1 MGKGDKEARAEAQ
14 ARLAAERAAQ
24 KAADRRRSLI
34 FGGATVAIVVVLGIL
49 VGVSVSNQSKSASD
63 VGPIPK
69 GSNETTYG
77 IEVGA
82 GAINGGGESKY
93 NVEAAGAKTPVM
105 DFYEDFQ
112 CPACKGFEDATS
124 AGVSKL
130 LSQGKV
136 KAVYHPL
143 SFLDRSLNNDSSL
156 RSANASA
163 CAADEGKYL
172 TYHGIV
178 YANQP
183 QREGTGFTDQQ
194 LLQFGADAGITSK
207 DFQTCVTG
215 LKYQKWVQN
224 GVQRAAENVPVT
236 ATPSLYI
243 NGTELERPITN
254 ETITAAVAKA
264 SK

>member
-1 MGKGDKEARAEAQ
+1 MGKGDKEARTEAQ

-34 FGGATVAIVVVLGIL
+34 FGGATVAVVVVIIGL
-49 VGVSVSNQSKSASD
+49 VIFSVSQQSKSASD
-63 VGPIPK
+63 VGPLPK
-69 GSNETTYG
+69 GANESTYG
-77 IEVGA
+77 IEIGA
-82 GAINGGGESKY
+82 GAINGGGDSEF
-93 NVEAAGAKTPVM
+93 NVKAAGAKIPVL

-112 CPACKGFEDATS
+112 CPACKTFEDATS
-124 AGVSKL
+124 AGVNKL

-136 KAVYHPL
+136 KAVYHVL
-143 SFLDRSLNNDSSL
+143 AFLDRNLNNDASL

-163 CAADEGKYL
+163 CAADEGKFL
-172 TYHGIV
+172 IFHDIV
-178 YANQP
+178 YTNQP
-183 QREGTGFTDQQ
+183 KEGTGYTDQE

-224 GVQRAAENVPVT
+224 GVQREAENRPVT
-236 ATPSLYI
+236 ATPTLYI
-243 NGTELERPITN
+243 NGKELERPITN
-254 ETITAAVAKA
+254 ESIAAAVAKA

>member
-1 MGKGDKEARAEAQ
+1 MGKGDKDARAEAQ
-14 ARLAAERAAQ
+14 ARLAAERAAR

-34 FGGATVAIVVVLGIL
+34 FGGATVAIVVVLGVL

-63 VGPIPK
+63 VGPLPK
-69 GSNETTYG
+69 GANEATFG

-82 GAINGGGESKY
+82 GAINGGGQSDL
-93 NVEAAGAKTPVM
+93 NVKAAGAKTPVL
-105 DFYEDFQ
+105 DFYE
-112 CPACKGFEDATS
+112 
-124 AGVSKL
+124 
-130 LSQGKV
+130 GKV

-172 TYHGIV
+172 TYHDIV
-178 YANQP
+178 YTNQP
-183 QREGTGFTDQQ
+183 AREGAGYTDQQ

-215 LKYQKWVQN
+215 LKYQKWVKN
-224 GVQRAAENVPVT
+224 GVQREAENRPVT
-236 ATPSLYI
+236 ATPTLYI
-243 NGTELERPITN
+243 NGKELERPITN
-254 ETITAAVAKA
+254 ESIAAAIAKA